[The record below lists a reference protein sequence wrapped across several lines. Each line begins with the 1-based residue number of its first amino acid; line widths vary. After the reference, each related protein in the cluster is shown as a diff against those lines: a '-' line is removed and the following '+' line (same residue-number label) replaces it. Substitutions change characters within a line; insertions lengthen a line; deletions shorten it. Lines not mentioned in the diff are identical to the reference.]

1 MLELGCLDG
10 KFHFHFLVCSQL
22 FIPLSDVRMPGW
34 AVAVNERSIQL
45 LHMVTSLHA
54 GAHTD
59 LLIGMVM
66 FLFGRLGRCIPPLDD
81 AFSHFCRFQI
91 ENMPGKYLQL
101 VALFA
106 KSSSFETIPT
116 I

>member
-1 MLELGCLDG
+1 MGSGSEREI
-10 KFHFHFLVCSQL
+10 CST
-22 FIPLSDVRMPGW
+22 FAHGDVTALR
-34 AVAVNERSIQL
+34 RSHRPIID
-45 LHMVTSLHA
+45 M
-54 GAHTD
+54 
-59 LLIGMVM
+59 IGMVK
-66 FLFGRLGRCIPPLDD
+66 FLFGRLGRCILPLDD

>member
-1 MLELGCLDG
+1 MGSGSERGIYSTFAHG
-10 KFHFHFLVCSQL
+10 
-22 FIPLSDVRMPGW
+22 DVTARR
-34 AVAVNERSIQL
+34 RSHRPIID
-45 LHMVTSLHA
+45 M
-54 GAHTD
+54 
-59 LLIGMVM
+59 IGMVM

-106 KSSSFETIPT
+106 KSSSFETILT